1 MPGAGQLVQAMNNG
15 NGLLDRCVFYV
26 PVPNVPLEPLP
37 AVAKAHLQECSIR
50 TFSPVYAAIQQH
62 HTVARKYALSAEAD
76 EYYKGLY
83 SEQVS

>member
-26 PVPNVPLEPLP
+26 PIPNVPLEPLP
-37 AVAKAHLQECSIR
+37 TVAKAHLQECS
-50 TFSPVYAAIQQH
+50 IQQH